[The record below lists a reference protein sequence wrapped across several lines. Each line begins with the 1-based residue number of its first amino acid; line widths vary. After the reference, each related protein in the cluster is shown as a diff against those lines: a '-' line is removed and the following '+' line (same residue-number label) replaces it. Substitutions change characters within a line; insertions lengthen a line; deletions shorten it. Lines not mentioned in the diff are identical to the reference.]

1 MASIEDFP
9 VVVAFPIQWGDQDAL
24 AHVNNVIYFRW
35 WETSRVTYAK
45 TVGMFGGDD
54 AEFDRPRVGS
64 VLAGM
69 QCNFRKQLTWP
80 DSVQV
85 GSRMKRV
92 GNSSLEIEHQ
102 LFSENVDGL
111 ISDAVSTMVAFDFD
125 QQKTIPVSD
134 EIKAAIREL
143 EGDREIEGL

>member
-35 WETSRVTYAK
+35 WETGRVTYAK

-54 AEFDRPRVGS
+54 ADFARPRVGS

-80 DSVQV
+80 DSVLV
-85 GSRMKRV
+85 GSRIKRV
-92 GNSSLEIEHQ
+92 GNSSLQIQHP
-102 LFSENVDGL
+102 LFSEKGDGL
-111 ISDAVSTMVAFDFD
+111 ISAAVSTMVAFDFD

-134 EIKAAIREL
+134 EIKAAIRKL